1 MGNNVKRAMQVVNI
15 LEDLNYEFID
25 RIVTMHTDCT

>member
-1 MGNNVKRAMQVVNI
+1 MGNNVKCAMQVVNI

-25 RIVTMHTDCT
+25 RIVKMHTDCT